1 MTGAVS
7 LPAGRFPVF
16 TSRPSM
22 DFVRRWHRHIEQTGE
37 PETFECISTDR
48 PARGAQVRLLSSD
61 IVVPLDK
68 RGGERVPCPL
78 CSPTSPKFGT
88 GRMAWF
94 PDERAA
100 RFIGHT
106 CAKRYLGENYRVAER
121 QFRIE
126 QACQAYQ
133 DLWAGAGAKLA
144 ALDAFSS
151 ALVVPAKA
159 LQFSAAHLFEPE
171 VKRDYL
177 DKQAPGFAG
186 FLFRDRM
193 NNPGR
198 LPFAA
203 GPRAASGELKGLE
216 FLSPSFA
223 PAALVSSL
231 RAACADLRKPLPEWA
246 VEEGENSAAKEII
259 RRGRRIDAVLRALPA
274 GRDDIALAQAF
285 LQPANLRTL
294 ERWAGSGL
302 SPFDTLIIRWRNSRI
317 ILRSATWAGAHY
329 CELLVHPGWDAGVP
343 KLHKGIEL

>member
-1 MTGAVS
+1 MNLVS

-16 TSRPSM
+16 SSRPSV
-22 DFVRRWHRHIEQTGE
+22 DFVRRWHRHIEHTGE
-37 PETFECISTDR
+37 PETFEYISRDR

-61 IVVPLDK
+61 IAVPLDK

-78 CSPTSPKFGT
+78 CSPSSPKFGT

-94 PDERAA
+94 PEEKAA

-106 CAKRYLGENYRVAER
+106 CAKRYLGENYRIAER

-133 DLWAGAGAKLA
+133 DIWSGAAEK
-144 ALDAFSS
+144 LDALEAFAS
-151 ALVVPAKA
+151 ALAVPAKA
-159 LQFSAAHLFEPE
+159 LQFT
-171 VKRDYL
+171 RDYL
-177 DKQAPGFAG
+177 NTRAPGFAD

-198 LPFAA
+198 LPFAS
-203 GPRAASGELKGLE
+203 GLRAASGELQGLA

-223 PAALVSSL
+223 PGALLSSL
-231 RAACADLRKPLPEWA
+231 RAACAELSKPLPEWTVA
-246 VEEGENSAAKEII
+246 EGENCAAKEIM
-259 RRGRRIDAVLRALPA
+259 RRGRRVNVALKSLPT
-274 GRDDIALAQAF
+274 GCDDLTSAQEF
-285 LQPANLRTL
+285 LQPGNLRTL

-302 SPFDTLIIRWRNSRI
+302 SPFDTLTIRWQSNRI

-329 CELLVHPGWDAGVP
+329 CELLVHPGWNAEVP
-343 KLHKGIEL
+343 KLHEGLEI